1 MLRIL
6 TKMTHLSCINAAKN
20 LLICASVLLVTACA
34 TGPNGQGNGA
44 HNVKPIHTNS
54 NDLWQRIRDNYGMP
68 DLYNNEVATKEN
80 YYASRADYVGRMTE
94 RSSDFLYLIMD
105 EVERRRMPSEL
116 ALLPFVE
123 SAFVTSAKSS
133 AKASGLWQFMPAT
146 GRDYSLN
153 QNRFSDQ
160 RNDVVASTDAALTYL
175 QRLHDQFGDWHLAL
189 AAYNWGQGNV
199 AKAVSRSY
207 AAGGTG
213 SYQDIKMPA
222 ETREYVPKLQAIKNI
237 VSNPALYGI
246 TLPKVHNRARHE
258 AVVVTRDI
266 DVSAAAQLAGMSE
279 EEFKR
284 LNPAHK
290 KPVIVA
296 ALGSKIL
303 VPTERADNI
312 RAALSNRS
320 RQLATLTTYT
330 TYSSEALADIATK
343 YNTDEYR
350 LRELNSIPDHH
361 NYIQANST
369 LIVPRINKNDEIPY
383 IALNSS
389 VHSSTGG
396 AGFNNVTDPN
406 ASIYL
411 AQSTPA
417 TTTQNMV
424 TQANDTIRA
433 LPSTPKWIPNQES
446 NTGLVAHRDDADNLS
461 QLIKNPPSVPVA
473 ANNSLDTQI
482 TAKDV
487 PFNLVKVEP
496 TSVHI
501 LPDERTTL
509 TTNATNTTEPILS
522 TQDVPLLS
530 PTVTPTAPVILAT
543 QELTQTSTA
552 ISAPITTSRV
562 LETVPAPTTSTI
574 AALTTI
580 ENTPVAATVLNKQDP
595 KINAPAV
602 LEVSPNPPTNETDE
616 HAIAYVKNPSP
627 VKNVVKTSNPIKP
640 KAAPVIPVKKTVV
653 AKPTTTAKSAAKSLK
668 IEKNKD
674 KMIVQSVNKSA
685 NKKEERKAV
694 AKTPLKAKTD
704 KAVPPVSTVASKNS
718 KTKEPTPSLKKAKTT
733 EKPTAKTVVKPPQ
746 PASKNSKTKTSEKPS
761 TQPTKKTL
769 TQSTQK
775 STKTQ
780 ETSPK
785 AKKK

>member
-6 TKMTHLSCINAAKN
+6 TKMKCFNLIHTAKN
-20 LLICASVLLVTACA
+20 VFICTSLLFVTACA
-34 TGPNGQGNGA
+34 TGPTGQGSKHP

-54 NDLWQRIRDNYGMP
+54 NDLWQRIRDNYAMP
-68 DLYNNEVATKEN
+68 NLYNDEVLAKEN

-105 EVERRRMPSEL
+105 EVERRRMPSEI

-175 QRLHDQFGDWHLAL
+175 QRLYDRFGDWHLAL

-199 AKAVSRSY
+199 SKAINRSY
-207 AAGGTG
+207 ATGGTG
-213 SYQDIKMPA
+213 SYQDIKMPT
-222 ETREYVPKLQAIKNI
+222 ETRQYVPKLQAIKNI
-237 VSNPALYGI
+237 VSNPTLYGI

-290 KPVIVA
+290 KPVVVA
-296 ALGSKIL
+296 AVGSKIL
-303 VPTERADNI
+303 VPTERANEL
-312 RAALSNRS
+312 RNAFSNRS

-330 TYSSEALADIATK
+330 TYSSEALADIAKK

-350 LRELNSIPDHH
+350 LRELNDIPNHH
-361 NYIQANST
+361 GYIQANST

-383 IALNSS
+383 MALNST
-389 VHSSTGG
+389 VRSSTGG
-396 AGFNNVTDPN
+396 VGFNDGIDQN
-406 ASIYL
+406 AAIYL
-411 AQSTPA
+411 ANSTPA
-417 TTTQNMV
+417 NTAANIITQ
-424 TQANDTIRA
+424 TNDTIRA
-433 LPSTPKWIPNQES
+433 LPSTPKWTTNQES
-446 NTGLVAHRDDADNLS
+446 NTGLVAHQDDADNLS
-461 QLIKNPPSVPVA
+461 QLIKNPPSIPVA
-473 ANNSLDTQI
+473 ANNTLDTQI

-496 TSVHI
+496 TSVQI

-509 TTNATNTTEPILS
+509 ATTETTTSPLS
-522 TQDVPLLS
+522 TQVAPLLS
-530 PTVTPTAPVILAT
+530 TAATPTAPVTLAT
-543 QELTQTSTA
+543 QELAQTSTA
-552 ISAPITTSRV
+552 ISAPITASSV
-562 LETVPAPTTSTI
+562 AETVPAQATSNV

-580 ENTPVAATVLNKQDP
+580 ENPP
-595 KINAPAV
+595 INEAG
-602 LEVSPNPPTNETDE
+602 EQ
-616 HAIAYVKNPSP
+616 AIAYVKHPSP
-627 VKNVVKTSNPIKP
+627 IKNVVKTSNPIKP
-640 KAAPVIPVKKTVV
+640 KAAPAVPVKKTVM
-653 AKPTTTAKSAAKSLK
+653 ATKPTTTAKPVKV
-668 IEKNKD
+668 EKNKD
-674 KMIVQSVNKSA
+674 KVIAQSINKSA
-685 NKKEERKAV
+685 AKKEGRKTV
-694 AKTPLKAKTD
+694 ATTKTPLKAKTD
-704 KAVPPVSTVASKNS
+704 KAVPPVTTAASKNS
-718 KTKEPTPSLKKAKTT
+718 KAKEPAPSLKKAKTT
-733 EKPTAKTVVKPPQ
+733 EKPTAKTVVKTPQ
-746 PASKNSKTKTSEKPS
+746 PASKNSKTKTLEKPS
-761 TQPTKKTL
+761 TQATKKTL
-769 TQSTQK
+769 TQAAQK
-775 STKTQ
+775 NSKSK
-780 ETSPK
+780 ETVTK

>member
-20 LLICASVLLVTACA
+20 LLICTSVLLVTACA
-34 TGPNGQGNGA
+34 TGPNVQGNSA

-54 NDLWQRIRDNYGMP
+54 NDIWQRIRDNYGMP
-68 DLYNNEVATKEN
+68 DLYNNEVIAKEN

-258 AVVVTRDI
+258 AIVVTRDI
-266 DVSAAAQLAGMSE
+266 DVSAAAQLAGISE

-350 LRELNSIPDHH
+350 LRELNSIPDNHS
-361 NYIQANST
+361 YIQANST

-389 VHSSTGG
+389 VRSSTGG
-396 AGFNNVTDPN
+396 AGFNNVSDPN

-411 AQSTPA
+411 AQSTP

-446 NTGLVAHRDDADNLS
+446 NTGLVAHQDDADNLS
-461 QLIKNPPSVPVA
+461 QLIKNPPSIPVA
-473 ANNSLDTQI
+473 ASNSLDTQI

-487 PFNLVKVEP
+487 PFNLVSVEP
-496 TSVHI
+496 ASVQI
-501 LPDERTTL
+501 LPDEQTTL
-509 TTNATNTTEPILS
+509 AIETTEPILS
-522 TQDVPLLS
+522 TQNVPLLS
-530 PTVTPTAPVILAT
+530 PVATPTTPMVLAT
-543 QELTQTSTA
+543 QELAQTSTA
-552 ISAPITTSRV
+552 ISAPITTSSV
-562 LETVPAPTTSTI
+562 LETVPAQATPTI

-580 ENTPVAATVLNKQDP
+580 ENPPIVPTELNKQES
-595 KINAPAV
+595 KINVPGA
-602 LEVSPNPPTNETDE
+602 LEVSPTPPINNAGE

-640 KAAPVIPVKKTVV
+640 KAAPVAPAKKTVV
-653 AKPTTTAKSAAKSLK
+653 ATKLSATAKSAAKSLK
-668 IEKNKD
+668 VEKNKD
-674 KMIVQSVNKSA
+674 KVIAQSVNKSA
-685 NKKEERKAV
+685 AKNENRKAV
-694 AKTPLKAKTD
+694 TKTPLKAKTD
-704 KAVPPVSTVASKNS
+704 KAVPPVTTVVSKNS
-718 KTKEPTPSLKKAKTT
+718 KTKEPAPSLKKAKTT
-733 EKPTAKTVVKPPQ
+733 EKSTAKTALKAVP
-746 PASKNSKTKTSEKPS
+746 PASKNSKTKTTEKPS

-769 TQSTQK
+769 TQTAQK
-775 STKTQ
+775 NSKSK
-780 ETSPK
+780 ETVTK

>member
-20 LLICASVLLVTACA
+20 LLICTSVLLVTACA
-34 TGPNGQGNGA
+34 TGPNVQGNSA

-54 NDLWQRIRDNYGMP
+54 NDLWQRIRDNYAMP
-68 DLYNNEVATKEN
+68 NLYNDEVLAKEN

-213 SYQDIKMPA
+213 SYQDIKMPT
-222 ETREYVPKLQAIKNI
+222 ETRQYVPKLQAIKNI

-246 TLPKVHNRARHE
+246 TLPKVNNRARHE

-266 DVSAAAQLAGMSE
+266 DVSAAAQLSGMSE

-389 VHSSTGG
+389 VRSSTGG
-396 AGFNNVTDPN
+396 AGFNNVSAPN

-411 AQSTPA
+411 AQSTP

-446 NTGLVAHRDDADNLS
+446 NTGLVAHQDDADNLS
-461 QLIKNPPSVPVA
+461 QLIKNPPSIPVA
-473 ANNSLDTQI
+473 ASNSLDTQI

-487 PFNLVKVEP
+487 PFNLVSVEP
-496 TSVHI
+496 ASVQI
-501 LPDERTTL
+501 LPDEQTTL
-509 TTNATNTTEPILS
+509 AIETTEPILS
-522 TQDVPLLS
+522 TQNVPLLS
-530 PTVTPTAPVILAT
+530 PAATPTAPIVLTT
-543 QELTQTSTA
+543 QELAQTSTA
-552 ISAPITTSRV
+552 ISAPITTSSV
-562 LETVPAPTTSTI
+562 LETVPAQATPTI
-574 AALTTI
+574 VALTTI
-580 ENTPVAATVLNKQDP
+580 ENPSIVPTVLNKQEP
-595 KINAPAV
+595 KINAPAT
-602 LEVSPNPPTNETDE
+602 LAVSPTPPINNAGE
-616 HAIAYVKNPSP
+616 HAIAYVKNPNP
-627 VKNVVKTSNPIKP
+627 VKNVVKTSNPIKS
-640 KAAPVIPVKKTVV
+640 KAAPVASAKKTVV
-653 AKPTTTAKSAAKSLK
+653 ATKPSATAKSAAKSLK

-674 KMIVQSVNKSA
+674 KVIAQSVNKSA
-685 NKKEERKAV
+685 AKNENRKAV

-704 KAVPPVSTVASKNS
+704 KAVPPVTTVVSKNS
-718 KTKEPTPSLKKAKTT
+718 KTKEPAPSLKKAKTT
-733 EKPTAKTVVKPPQ
+733 ENSTAKTVVKAPQ
-746 PASKNSKTKTSEKPS
+746 PASKNSKIKTLEKPS

-769 TQSTQK
+769 TQTTQK
-775 STKTQ
+775 STKTKEITQ
-780 ETSPK
+780 K

>member
-6 TKMTHLSCINAAKN
+6 TKMKCFNLIHTAKN
-20 LLICASVLLVTACA
+20 VFICTSLLFVTACA
-34 TGPNGQGNGA
+34 TGPTGQGSKHP

-54 NDLWQRIRDNYGMP
+54 NDLWQRIRDNYAMP
-68 DLYNNEVATKEN
+68 NLYNDEVLAKEN

-105 EVERRRMPSEL
+105 EVERRRMPSEI

-175 QRLHDQFGDWHLAL
+175 QRLYDRFGDWHLAL

-199 AKAVSRSY
+199 SKAINRSY
-207 AAGGTG
+207 ATGGTG
-213 SYQDIKMPA
+213 SYQDIKMPT
-222 ETREYVPKLQAIKNI
+222 ETRQYVPKLQAIKNI
-237 VSNPALYGI
+237 VSNPTLYGI

-290 KPVIVA
+290 KPVVVA
-296 ALGSKIL
+296 AVGSKIL
-303 VPTERADNI
+303 VPTERANEL
-312 RAALSNRS
+312 RNAFSNRS

-330 TYSSEALADIATK
+330 TYSSEALADIAKK

-350 LRELNSIPDHH
+350 LRELNGIPNHH
-361 NYIQANST
+361 GYIQANST

-383 IALNSS
+383 MALNST
-389 VHSSTGG
+389 VRSSTGG
-396 AGFNNVTDPN
+396 VGFNDGIDQN
-406 ASIYL
+406 AAIYL
-411 AQSTPA
+411 ANSTPA
-417 TTTQNMV
+417 NTAANIITQ
-424 TQANDTIRA
+424 TNDTIRA
-433 LPSTPKWIPNQES
+433 LPSTPKWTTNQELS
-446 NTGLVAHRDDADNLS
+446 TGLVAHQGDADSLS
-461 QLIKNPPSVPVA
+461 QLIKNPPSIPVA
-473 ANNSLDTQI
+473 ASNSLDTQI
-482 TAKDV
+482 TAKDM
-487 PFNLVKVEP
+487 PFNLVSVEP
-496 TSVHI
+496 TSVHT

-509 TTNATNTTEPILS
+509 TTNTTTPTLS
-522 TQDVPLLS
+522 AQDAPLLN
-530 PTVTPTAPVILAT
+530 PVTTPTASVILAT
-543 QELTQTSTA
+543 QELAQTNTT
-552 ISAPITTSRV
+552 INAPITANSV
-562 LETVPAPTTSTI
+562 LETVPAQATSSV

-580 ENTPVAATVLNKQDP
+580 ENPP
-595 KINAPAV
+595 INEAG
-602 LEVSPNPPTNETDE
+602 EQ
-616 HAIAYVKNPSP
+616 AIAYVKHPSP
-627 VKNVVKTSNPIKP
+627 IKNVVKTSNPIKP
-640 KAAPVIPVKKTVV
+640 KAAPAVPVKKTVM
-653 AKPTTTAKSAAKSLK
+653 ATKPTTTAKSLK

-674 KMIVQSVNKSA
+674 KEIAQSVNKSPT
-685 NKKEERKAV
+685 KKTDRKTVAT

-704 KAVPPVSTVASKNS
+704 KAVPPVTTTASKNS
-718 KTKEPTPSLKKAKTT
+718 KTKEPAPSLKKAKTT
-733 EKPTAKTVVKPPQ
+733 ENSTAKTVVKAPQ
-746 PASKNSKTKTSEKPS
+746 PASKNSKIKTLEKPS

-769 TQSTQK
+769 TQTTQK
-775 STKTQ
+775 STKTKEITQ
-780 ETSPK
+780 K